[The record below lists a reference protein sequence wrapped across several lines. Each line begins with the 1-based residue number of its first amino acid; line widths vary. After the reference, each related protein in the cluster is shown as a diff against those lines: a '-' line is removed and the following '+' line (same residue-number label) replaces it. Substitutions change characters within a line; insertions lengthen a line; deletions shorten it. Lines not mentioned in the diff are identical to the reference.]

1 MKKIF
6 TLLAGV
12 LLVMGA
18 QAQTLLTFP
27 SGGDG
32 KDITLSD
39 NGFVVRAV
47 SDKPGTIDG
56 NSQYFGTAD
65 SYENIETRWKPG
77 GKSSST
83 IYISVTAPSNGSLYI
98 YVRTAKSSDTDRA
111 LVVTQNGDELFNKVI
126 KENEATDYVTATI
139 DDKETK
145 IFPIVTVPVKEGA
158 VNITWTTN
166 GLNFYGFKFISDGTS
181 SDATPTEAKV
191 WDFTTTTAESLGEGW
206 TASTDTEGRYT
217 YGTEIA
223 SDTYKDLGEIGF
235 SLGAGISVGRTG
247 GNLAKDAIRV
257 DIGKQIQL
265 NTSNGVYQITN
276 LVKDDEVKIRF
287 KNASK
292 DEERTFTVSNGDV
305 TTLTAPK
312 STDAN
317 AEQEATIK
325 VATNG
330 SLVLTQSKAI
340 NIFAI
345 AINTDLPV
353 TDGISTIKAETTTD
367 APVYNLQGQR
377 VDASYRGVVIQN
389 GKKAIQK

>member
-27 SGGDG
+27 SDGDG

-47 SDKPGTIDG
+47 SDKGAIDG

-65 SYENIETRWKPG
+65 SYENIKTRWKSG
-77 GKSSST
+77 GKSSAT
-83 IYISVTAPSNGSLYI
+83 INISVTAPSNGSLYI

-111 LVVTQNGDELFNKVI
+111 LVVTQNGDELFNEFI

-247 GNLAKDAIRV
+247 GKLAKDAIRV

-292 DEERTFTVSNGDV
+292 DEERTFTVTNGDV
-305 TTLTAPK
+305 ATLTAPI
-312 STDAN
+312 STAEN

-325 VATNG
+325 VANNG

-345 AINTDLPV
+345 AINTALPV